1 MSMPQQQNLFGD
13 EPPAPTAKDL
23 RIVRQSRKALSKEQG
38 SFNRL
43 LAEVQ
48 RLQNRLA
55 AWQEFEQQHQHQVS
69 SVLMPLVESVRQA
82 RARFIKSCGEVL
94 EGKHGGDVP
103 KKVERRQLVALV
115 VEICQTYFAEP
126 GEADPEVIAIF
137 DTYSPVSHAESQQM
151 EATDFRDEAREMFG
165 IDIPEDIDLDNL
177 DEFLAAAFA
186 SSADQDADGF
196 DEELN
201 QSQKRKRSGKPRGS
215 SGALND
221 SVSIDPKRPL
231 RDVYRKLASALH
243 PDRGIDEADRNRRN
257 ELMQRVNAAYE
268 GVDLL
273 ALLELQLEIAQID
286 EDHLTTVPENVLQQ
300 YNRVLRDRVTS
311 LKGEIR
317 VITDQFRMAM
327 SEDPRSMTPA
337 VVERDFERYLE
348 QTRSDVDQ
356 LQEWAGMFRVTA
368 FRKVWL
374 KDWERERKED
384 ERRMRNFDPM
394 VFFDDEL
401 AAAMAIFD
409 APAQSR
415 RPGKRKK
422 RKR

>member
-1 MSMPQQQNLFGD
+1 MSQQQSLFGD

-38 SFNRL
+38 AFNKL
-43 LAEVQ
+43 LTEVQ

-55 AWQEFEQQHQHQVS
+55 AWREFEEKQQQQVS

-82 RARFIKSCGEVL
+82 RARFINSCAEVL
-94 EGKHGGDVP
+94 DGKHGGDAP
-103 KKVERRQLVALV
+103 KKVERRQMVALV
-115 VEICQTYFAEP
+115 LEVCETYFAEP
-126 GEADPEVIAIF
+126 GESDPGVIAIF
-137 DTYSPVSHAESQQM
+137 DAYSPVSHAEHQRM
-151 EATDFRDEAREMFG
+151 DATDFRDEAREMFG

-177 DEFLAAAFA
+177 DEFLASAFA
-186 SSADQDADGF
+186 ASADQDEDGF
-196 DEELN
+196 EEELN
-201 QSQKRKRSGKPRGS
+201 QSQKRKRSRKTRGG
-215 SGALND
+215 SGSLND
-221 SVSIDPKRPL
+221 SVPVDPKRSV

-243 PDRGIDEADRNRRN
+243 PDRGINDEDRNRRN
-257 ELMQRVNAAYE
+257 ELMQRVNVAYE

-273 ALLELQLEIAQID
+273 ALLELQLEIQQID
-286 EDHLTTVPENVLQQ
+286 EDHLTTVPETVLQQ

-337 VVERDFERYLE
+337 VVESDFERYLE
-348 QTRSDVDQ
+348 QIRSDVDQ

-368 FRKVWL
+368 YRKAWL
-374 KDWERERKED
+374 KDWES
-384 ERRMRNFDPM
+384 ERREDDRLMRNFDPM
-394 VFFDDEL
+394 VFFDDEF
-401 AAAMAIFD
+401 AAAMATFD
-409 APAQSR
+409 APAPSR
-415 RPGKRKK
+415 RPGKRGK